1 QHLASPASRRV
12 MRDALNL
19 IATEVLEVPPRFR
32 IGREPAG
39 DADFTASHKHT
50 DNVTYLYCAWSALRH
65 SHTSAVRDWLARQ
78 TEPRLDAKA
87 RYAPATVNRMLAAL
101 RGVLKEAWRLGE
113 MSAEDYFRASDV
125 QNVAAT
131 LPSRGRSVTQEEMAA
146 LLADC

>member
-1 QHLASPASRRV
+1 MIPRGPTIPTMEGRLEVAADGTGNEKAEWGELELFDLPRLEHNPAAVYIQHLASPASRRV

-65 SHTSAVRDWLARQ
+65 SHTSAVRD
-78 TEPRLDAKA
+78 
-87 RYAPATVNRMLAAL
+87 
-101 RGVLKEAWRLGE
+101 
-113 MSAEDYFRASDV
+113 
-125 QNVAAT
+125 
-131 LPSRGRSVTQEEMAA
+131 
-146 LLADC
+146 